1 MKRIFAAI
9 LVLFCIMLA
18 TIQSA
23 SALTYSD
30 TKDWGLLEG
39 WLKGTG
45 TLSWQHAVTPD
56 FQVPYD
62 NLVSASL
69 VIDAWFVD
77 GNNDK
82 IFVENTYFGKLDNG
96 ALWTFCPSS
105 SNFDIGSLFTTWAS
119 GTPLDVTLGY
129 KETGWH
135 NYLKL
140 DKSVFTLNYENL
152 EQQNPPITAP
162 EPGTIMML
170 GLGLMAIAAIRRKY

>member
-1 MKRIFAAI
+1 MKRIFAVI
-9 LVLFCIMLA
+9 LVLFCVMLA
-18 TIQSA
+18 TIQPVSA
-23 SALTYSD
+23 FTHTD
-30 TKDWGLLEG
+30 TKHWGLFEG
-39 WLKGTG
+39 WLTGTG

-62 NLVSASL
+62 NLISASL

-77 GNNDK
+77 DNNDK
-82 IFVENTYFGKLDNG
+82 IFVENTYFGELNNRTI
-96 ALWTFCPSS
+96 WTLGWSS

-129 KETGWH
+129 KEKGCF

-140 DKSVFTLNYENL
+140 DKSVFILNYENF

-162 EPGTIMML
+162 EPGTIVML
-170 GLGLMAIAAIRRKY
+170 GLGLMAIAAIRRKH